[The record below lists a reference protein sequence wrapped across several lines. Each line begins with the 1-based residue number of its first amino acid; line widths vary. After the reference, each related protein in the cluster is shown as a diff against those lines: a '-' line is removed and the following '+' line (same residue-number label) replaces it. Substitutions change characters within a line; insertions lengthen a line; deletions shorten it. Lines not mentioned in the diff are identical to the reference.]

1 MKNTSVF
8 AMLLTLTITVL
19 FVSCSQKSTSDNAEY
34 DYQTT
39 ESEPTEES
47 IETAQAEGEVS
58 IDGVYSGTTDIS
70 GLELKARLTISGNRW
85 SAASQL
91 GYDSQE
97 YQNGVVLG
105 SDLYDESGMVKIGY
119 VSGDYAHINGYPT
132 MTR

>member
-70 GLELKARLTISGNRW
+70 GLELKSKAYYKRQSMERSIATWL
-85 SAASQL
+85 
-91 GYDSQE
+91 
-97 YQNGVVLG
+97 
-105 SDLYDESGMVKIGY
+105 
-119 VSGDYAHINGYPT
+119 
-132 MTR
+132 